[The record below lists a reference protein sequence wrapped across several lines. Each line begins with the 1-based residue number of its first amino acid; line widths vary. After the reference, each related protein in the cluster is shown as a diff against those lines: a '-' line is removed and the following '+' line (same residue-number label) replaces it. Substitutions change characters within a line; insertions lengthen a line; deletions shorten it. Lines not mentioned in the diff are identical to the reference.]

1 MHKKITMKKLLL
13 LSLTIL
19 LFSCGDKDDN
29 NSDANQNF
37 LEKYNDVAWKKDG
50 EEDGSNF
57 WLKFTP
63 NSITDCQEDGSDCD
77 CGVINW
83 NVVDS
88 DGDYISVTEN
98 LPEKLVLSS
107 AELNATLTTI
117 NNGNGIE
124 IRFSADGMIRVETY
138 TRVSETCSDN

>member
-1 MHKKITMKKLLL
+1 MKKLLL

-50 EEDGSNF
+50 EEDGS
-57 WLKFTP
+57 
-63 NSITDCQEDGSDCD
+63 DCD

-83 NVVDS
+83 DVVDS

-107 AELNATLTTI
+107 AEFTATITTI

-124 IRFSADGMIRVETY
+124 IRFSLDDRVETY

>member
-1 MHKKITMKKLLL
+1 MKPKEKLLY
-13 LSLTIL
+13 II
-19 LFSCGDKDDN
+19 GI
-29 NSDANQNF
+29 
-37 LEKYNDVAWKKDG
+37 EKYNDVAWKKDG

-83 NVVDS
+83 DVVDS

-107 AELNATLTTI
+107 AEFTATITTI

-124 IRFSADGMIRVETY
+124 IRFSLDDRVETY